1 MEEIELKILVT
12 SNVPDEILNRLEDK
26 FELDY
31 HDSNVPLSKEEIIE
45 RIKDVEGLVCPLSDK
60 IDREVIDAG
69 NNLKI
74 IANYGAG
81 FDNIDFNYAK
91 EKNIIVTNAPAPS
104 SAVSTAELTFG
115 LILASARKFF
125 SGERNLREG
134 KFLGWRPTY
143 FLGSE
148 LRGKTLGII
157 GMGNIGQ
164 NLAKRALAFE
174 MDVIYNSRN
183 QKDEIEKLGAVYK
196 SKEEVIKEADFLTV
210 HTAFAPELHHMIG
223 AEEFKMMKNTAY
235 FINAARGPLMD
246 EKALIDALKNNEIAG
261 AGLDVYEFEPKVS
274 EGLMNLDNVILIPH
288 LGNATYEARMEMG
301 KAVADNLE
309 DYINGDTPRNKVN

>member
-1 MEEIELKILVT
+1 MKLLVT
-12 SNVPDEILNRLEDK
+12 SNVPDEILIRLKEGFD
-26 FELDY
+26 LDY
-31 HDSNVPLSKEEIIE
+31 HDSNVPLSKEEIIS
-45 RIKDVEGLVCPLSDK
+45 RIKDVDGLVCPLSDK

-69 NNLKI
+69 ENLKI

-81 FDNIDFNYAK
+81 FDNIDFNYAG
-91 EKNIIVTNAPAPS
+91 EKDIIVTNAPAPS

-115 LILASARKFF
+115 LIMALSRQFF
-125 SGERNLREG
+125 PGERDLRKG
-134 KFLGWRPTY
+134 NFLGWRPTY
-143 FLGSE
+143 FLGRE

-164 NLAKRALAFE
+164 NLTKMALAFE
-174 MDVIYNSRN
+174 MKVVYNSRN
-183 QKDEIEKLGAVYK
+183 RKNQVEELGAIYK
-196 SKEEVIKEADFLTV
+196 SRDEVIEEADFLSI

-223 AEEFKMMKNTAY
+223 KEEFKMMKKSAY

-246 EKALIDALKNNEIAG
+246 EAALIEALKSGEIAG

-274 EGLMNLDNVILIPH
+274 EGLLDLDNVILIPH

-301 KAVADNLE
+301 RAVADNLE
-309 DYINGDTPRNKVN
+309 DFKDGKTPRNKAN

>member
-1 MEEIELKILVT
+1 MKILVT
-12 SNVPDEILNRLEDK
+12 SNVPDEILNRLKEN

-45 RIKDVEGLVCPLSDK
+45 RVRDVVGLVCPLSDK
-60 IDREVIDAG
+60 IDKDVIDAG
-69 NNLKI
+69 KNLKI

-134 KFLGWRPTY
+134 NFLGWRPTY

-183 QKDEIEKLGAVYK
+183 RKEKIEELGAVYK
-196 SKEEVIKEADFLTV
+196 SKEEVIKEADFLTI
-210 HTAFAPELHHMIG
+210 HTAFAPDLKHMIG
-223 AEEFKMMKNTAY
+223 TEEFKMMKPTAY

-246 EKALIDALKNNEIAG
+246 EGALIDALKNGEIAG

-274 EGLMNLDNVILIPH
+274 EGLMDLDNVILIPH
-288 LGNATYEARMEMG
+288 LGNATHEARMEMG